1 MTRLEGC
8 DWQNGMAPYIGIF
21 CGVLNLTENGST
33 NYGSLM
39 LLHGTHIVKLLINHI
54 KHFCMPMTQHYFD
67 VCTAH
72 GTGDPHYRAVTG
84 RRFDFHGDG
93 EFLLLEIGPERSQ
106 IQGIVSRLRR
116 SRRGAAVHRS
126 FAFGEPGRFAY
137 QVSLVFLPLRN
148 S

>member
-1 MTRLEGC
+1 
-8 DWQNGMAPYIGIF
+8 
-21 CGVLNLTENGST
+21 
-33 NYGSLM
+33 
-39 LLHGTHIVKLLINHI
+39 
-54 KHFCMPMTQHYFD
+54 MTQHYFD

-93 EFLLLEIGPERSQ
+93 EFLLLEIGPECSQ
-106 IQGIVSRLRR
+106 IQGILSRRRR
-116 SRRGAAVHRS
+116 SRRDVAVHRS

-137 QVSLVFLPLRN
+137 QVSLVFLSLRN